1 MVPVVKNAKGN
12 LIDILS
18 TSEKHTV
25 LYVYWHRQEGG
36 VIHDTAI
43 SAYRE
48 FSLQFPS
55 YRELIFLE
63 LNCSSYLETC
73 NDFLK
78 TKDAGLYFFPEQVV
92 NVSGSLTIE
101 PFNKTLVISY
111 LTKLRGSSKSFED
124 LAAAFTRQK
133 FMRTHQKE
141 SDSKVS
147 MLDDEIKIL
156 TAAKNMVDKDA
167 ECIQFKSVQLCERF
181 IKWMEYFVDKHS
193 GDLGSV
199 SSALNAANRKLGEV
213 ITKADYKIA
222 RIEIYVLNAFVKPLF
237 G

>member
-18 TSEKHTV
+18 TSEKHTL
-25 LYVYWHRQEGG
+25 LYTYWHRQEGG
-36 VIHDTAI
+36 VIHDTGI
-43 SAYRE
+43 SAFRD

-78 TKDAGLYFFPEQVV
+78 TNDSGLYLFPEQVV
-92 NVSGSLTIE
+92 NVSGSLTFE
-101 PFNKTLVISY
+101 QFNKTLVISH
-111 LTKLRGSSKSFED
+111 LTKLRGSSKSFEQ

-133 FMRTHQKE
+133 FMRTHQK
-141 SDSKVS
+141 DSETKVS
-147 MLDDEIKIL
+147 MLHDEAAIL
-156 TAAKNMVDKDA
+156 TAGKNMVDNDA
-167 ECIQFKSVQLCERF
+167 DCIRFKSVQLCERF
-181 IKWMEYFVDKHS
+181 IKWMEYFIEKDS
-193 GDLGSV
+193 NDLGSV
-199 SSALNAANRKLGEV
+199 SSALNSANRKLADS
-213 ITKADYKIA
+213 ITKVDYKTA

>member
-18 TSEKHTV
+18 TSEKHTL
-25 LYVYWHRQEGG
+25 LYAYWHRQEGG
-36 VIHDTAI
+36 VVHDTGV
-43 SAYRE
+43 SAFRD

-78 TKDAGLYFFPEQVV
+78 TKDSGLYLFPEQVV

-111 LTKLRGSSKSFED
+111 LTKLRGSSKSFEQ

-133 FMRTHQKE
+133 FMRTHQK
-141 SDSKVS
+141 DSETKVR
-147 MLDDEIKIL
+147 MLHDEAAIL
-156 TAAKNMVDKDA
+156 AAGKNMVVNDA
-167 ECIQFKSVQLCERF
+167 DCIHFKSVQLCERF
-181 IKWMEYFVDKHS
+181 IKWMEYFIEKDS
-193 GDLGSV
+193 NDLGSV
-199 SSALNAANRKLGEV
+199 SSALNTANRKLADA
-213 ITKADYKIA
+213 ITKADYTTA